1 VEKGEI
7 RLDHVIQIEVNDLR
21 PGSGILTDLL
31 NQPGLALSIRNLM
44 ELMLL
49 ISDNTASDLVLRL
62 AGGPEAVTARMRAVG
77 IEGMDINRTTA
88 QVLADWVGVKSLPP
102 EAEWSPSL
110 FLRLFRAVTPE
121 DGRAAAARFDMDPRD
136 TATPEAMATL
146 LARIYRQ
153 DVLAPDSSELL
164 LDIMRRSR
172 TGEARLKGLLPPGT
186 VVAHKTGSIGGTTND
201 VGLITLPEDAGHLA
215 IVIFVKSST
224 EAVSARERAIAE
236 IGRTVYD
243 FFLFADR

>member
-1 VEKGEI
+1 
-7 RLDHVIQIEVNDLR
+7 
-21 PGSGILTDLL
+21 
-31 NQPGLALSIRNLM
+31 
-44 ELMLL
+44 
-49 ISDNTASDLVLRL
+49 
-62 AGGPEAVTARMRAVG
+62 
-77 IEGMDINRTTA
+77 
-88 QVLADWVGVKSLPP
+88 
-102 EAEWSPSL
+102 
-110 FLRLFRAVTPE
+110 
-121 DGRAAAARFDMDPRD
+121 
-136 TATPEAMATL
+136 
-146 LARIYRQ
+146 
-153 DVLAPDSSELL
+153 
-164 LDIMRRSR
+164 MRRSR